1 LVKRRTEVTLDVLG
15 FLHFRLDLGRE
26 HMERCDTIR
35 VAANGINFEVLTLG
49 YGDRLAMC
57 LHGFPE
63 HACCW
68 RFQMQV
74 LANLGFR
81 VWAPNLRGYGGT
93 DSPPEINAYRLE
105 ALVEDVAALIR
116 ISGARETVV
125 IAHDWGGELAW
136 NLAMWRQAL
145 VQRLVILNAPHPACF
160 TRELRRPVQLLKS
173 WYMLFFQ
180 LPVFPE
186 WLLGMASGKAISYLI
201 RNTSSDPS
209 CFTEEVLKAY
219 RQNAARPGGLTAMI
233 NWYRALFHRRPMWR
247 LHTEVP
253 KIEAPTL
260 FIWGES
266 DRFLST
272 RTIVGIEN
280 YVSNLTLRVLPG
292 VSHWVQEE
300 AADTVN
306 NMLEAWLTGSDVPD
320 YANLSHAATL

>member
-1 LVKRRTEVTLDVLG
+1 LVANTASNAAE
-15 FLHFRLDLGRE
+15 
-26 HMERCDTIR
+26 TIR

-49 YGDRLAMC
+49 DGDRLAMC

-68 RFQMQV
+68 HFQMQV
-74 LANLGFR
+74 LADLGFR

-93 DSPPEINAYRLE
+93 DSPTEITAYRLE
-105 ALVEDVAALIR
+105 ALVEDVAALIKV
-116 ISGARETVV
+116 SGARETLV

-136 NLAMWRQAL
+136 NLAMWCPAL

-160 TRELRRPVQLLKS
+160 VRELKRPVQLLKS
-173 WYMLFFQ
+173 WYVLFFQ
-180 LPVFPE
+180 LPGFPE
-186 WLLGMASGKAISYLI
+186 WLLGIAAGKAVPYLI

-209 CFTEEVLKAY
+209 CFTEDVLETY

-233 NWYRALFHRRPMWR
+233 NWYRALLRGGAMHRFRRMNI
-247 LHTEVP
+247 P
-253 KIEAPTL
+253 KIATPTL

-266 DRFLST
+266 DKFLST
-272 RTIVGIEN
+272 RTIVGTEN
-280 YVSNLTLRVLPG
+280 YVSNLTLRILPG

-320 YANLSHAATL
+320 YANLSHAATS

>member
-1 LVKRRTEVTLDVLG
+1 MGANTALNAAE
-15 FLHFRLDLGRE
+15 
-26 HMERCDTIR
+26 TIR

-49 YGDRLAMC
+49 HGDRLAIC

-68 RFQMQV
+68 HFQMQV
-74 LANLGFR
+74 LADLGFR

-93 DSPPEINAYRLE
+93 DSPPEIRAYRLE

-136 NLAMWRQAL
+136 NLAMWYPTL
-145 VQRLVILNAPHPACF
+145 VQRLVILNAPHPVCF
-160 TRELRRPVQLLKS
+160 TRELKHPVQFLKS

-180 LPVFPE
+180 LPVLPE
-186 WLLGMASGKAISYLI
+186 WLLGIVAGKAVPYLI

-209 CFTEEVLKAY
+209 CFTEDVMEIY

-233 NWYRALFHRRPMWR
+233 NWYRALFCRNPMWR
-247 LHTEVP
+247 LDMDVP
-253 KIEAPTL
+253 KIEVPTL
-260 FIWGES
+260 VIWGAS
-266 DRFLST
+266 DKFLGI
-272 RTIVGIEN
+272 RTIAGIEN
-280 YVSNLTLRVLPG
+280 YVSNLTLRILPG

-306 NMLEAWLTGSDVPD
+306 NMLAAWLTGSDVPE
-320 YANLSHAATL
+320 YVNLSPAATL

>member
-1 LVKRRTEVTLDVLG
+1 LVANTALNAAE
-15 FLHFRLDLGRE
+15 
-26 HMERCDTIR
+26 TIR

-49 YGDRLAMC
+49 HGDRLAIC

-68 RFQMQV
+68 RFQMQA

-93 DSPPEINAYRLE
+93 DSPPEITAYLLE
-105 ALVEDVAALIR
+105 VLVEDVAALIR
-116 ISGARETVV
+116 TSGAKETLV

-136 NLAMWRQAL
+136 NLAMWRPAL
-145 VQRLVILNAPHPACF
+145 VQRLLILNAPHPACF
-160 TRELRRPVQLLKS
+160 TRELKHPVQLLRS

-186 WLLGMASGKAISYLI
+186 WLLGVAAGKAIPYLI
-201 RNTSSDPS
+201 RNTCSNPS
-209 CFTEEVLKAY
+209 CFTEDVLEAY

-233 NWYRALFHRRPMWR
+233 NWYRALFDHRPMWR
-247 LHTEVP
+247 LHREVP

-306 NMLEAWLTGSDVPD
+306 TMLEAWLTGSDVPD
-320 YANLSHAATL
+320 DVNLSHAATS